1 MEGTVINKREIS
13 CRLIKMR
20 KIIYFFV
27 FFLFFN
33 SVSAQNDSNPVLV
46 TINGKTISRSDFEYI
61 YNKSCSIAGVEE
73 PSLKDVL
80 KMFVDYKLKVL
91 DAEDMG
97 MDTTFLFKNEL
108 AGYRQ
113 QVAEEYLPD
122 TIIDNKVAKAQYDS
136 LKIIGVIAPEQ
147 SFSSM
152 KQRLIHFY
160 AVRHGGITPGMKAM
174 IDRVRKNDVSLA
186 NKSDMDVILYEND
199 NLEKNY
205 PDFANLM
212 REYHDGILL
221 YDISSLKIWNKVFT
235 DTIGL
240 EWYFH
245 KNRKKY
251 KWRVPQVPG
260 KKKKKYPDNY
270 NEVKSLVVADYEIY
284 LDKEWIDNLRKK
296 YKVEINEQVLKTVND
311 HNND

>member
-1 MEGTVINKREIS
+1 M
-13 CRLIKMR
+13 KMR
-20 KIIYFFV
+20 KVIYFFIFC
-27 FFLFFN
+27 FFFSRVL
-33 SVSAQNDSNPVLV
+33 AQNDSNPVLMI
-46 TINGKTISRSDFEYI
+46 INGKAISRSEFGYI
-61 YNKSCSIAGVEE
+61 YNKSYSIAGVEH

-80 KMFVDYKLKVL
+80 KIFVNYKLKVL
-91 DAEDMG
+91 DAEALG
-97 MDTTFLFKNEL
+97 MDTTFSFKNEL

-122 TIIDNKVAKAQYDS
+122 TIVDSRVAKAEYDS
-136 LKIIGVIAPEQ
+136 LKVIGVITPEQ
-147 SFSSM
+147 SFNSM
-152 KQRLIHFY
+152 KQRLIRFY
-160 AVRHGGITPGMKAM
+160 AVRHDGLTPGMKAM
-174 IDRVRKNDVSLA
+174 IARVRKNDVSLV

-221 YDISSLKIWNKVFT
+221 YDISSLKIWNKAIA
-235 DTIGL
+235 DTVGL

-270 NEVKSLVVADYEIY
+270 NEVKSLVVADYENY
-284 LDKEWIDNLRKK
+284 LDKEWIDDLRKE

-311 HNND
+311 RNND